1 MRFLIALIC
10 LTLSLFMP
18 SAKAQ
23 SKPAK
28 VNVLVT
34 NFSGSAI
41 AGEEIWFKSVIT
53 KKIYKGESDENGRM
67 ELELFGPD
75 NYMIMVKGVGNTTD
89 YSKLILPTL
98 DKGIV
103 YGTYEVTV
111 EIDPAKEFTLDHVY
125 FETGKS
131 ILKSD
136 SYSELDE
143 LHEYLSRKKSAIIE
157 IAGHT
162 DNVGDAEN
170 NIRLSQA
177 RSEAVKSYLVKK
189 GIDESR
195 IKPVG
200 YGENL
205 PIGDN
210 NTESG
215 RKLNRRTEV
224 HVISE

>member
-1 MRFLIALIC
+1 MRLIKFLVCIPL
-10 LTLSLFMP
+10 LFITF
-18 SAKAQ
+18 AKAQ
-23 SKPAK
+23 NKPAQVK
-28 VNVLVT
+28 VLVT
-34 NFSGSAI
+34 NFSGLVL

-75 NYMIMVKGVGNTTD
+75 NYMIMVKGVVNTTD

-98 DKGIV
+98 DNGIV
-103 YGTYEVTV
+103 YGTFEVTV

-136 SYSELDE
+136 SYAELNE
-143 LHEYLSRKKSAIIE
+143 LHEYLSRKKGTIIE

-162 DNVGDAEN
+162 DDVGSAEEN
-170 NIRLSQA
+170 LKLSQA
-177 RSEAVKSYLVKK
+177 RSESVKSYLVKK
-189 GIDESR
+189 GIEESR
-195 IKPVG
+195 IRPKG
-200 YGENL
+200 YGEDQ
-205 PIGDN
+205 PIADN

-224 HVISE
+224 RIISE

>member
-1 MRFLIALIC
+1 
-10 LTLSLFMP
+10 MP